1 MMSEDVR
8 ISIFPFTVSY
18 FENTNYFEHYLRET
32 LPDILTIEHTQLR
45 KPNIIIFAYQGDKN
59 LWGYAEIENWESP
72 PSEAEAEVGVEW
84 GGSKFRR
91 LYKIKHCSIREF
103 KKHVSY
109 TFLRGF
115 GFETRNIIYAP
126 SISIELFN
134 QVKDM
139 ADGEINLCL
148 H

>member
-1 MMSEDVR
+1 MINENVR
-8 ISIFPFTVSY
+8 INIFPFTVNY
-18 FENTNYFEHYLRET
+18 FKNTNYFEHYLRET

-72 PSEAEAEVGVEW
+72 PSEKQAEVGVEW

-91 LYKIKHCSIREF
+91 LYKIKRCSIREF

-109 TFLRGF
+109 TFLQGF

-126 SISIELFN
+126 SISIEHFN

-148 H
+148 P